1 MMSNGFNSDKDA
13 LSFKPEL
20 LSLTDRGLVLSFPMV
35 RGKFLKVCL
44 SCFVTLLR
52 CLGTRYF
59 DDNWFFSGVGDRKR
73 VHIEDLVD
81 TAIFIKE
88 QNLTEKIA
96 ILGQGYSGAHAAL
109 TSILWEPFLFHGAA
123 LYVSTYPLLKTE
135 IRIQSVTCQTI

>member
-13 LSFKPEL
+13 LSFRPEM
-20 LSLTDRGLVLSFPMV
+20 LSLTDRGLVISFPMV
-35 RGKFLKVCL
+35 RGKSPVVCL
-44 SCFVTLLR
+44 KHFVTLFP

-88 QNLTEKIA
+88 
-96 ILGQGYSGAHAAL
+96 
-109 TSILWEPFLFHGAA
+109 
-123 LYVSTYPLLKTE
+123 
-135 IRIQSVTCQTI
+135 